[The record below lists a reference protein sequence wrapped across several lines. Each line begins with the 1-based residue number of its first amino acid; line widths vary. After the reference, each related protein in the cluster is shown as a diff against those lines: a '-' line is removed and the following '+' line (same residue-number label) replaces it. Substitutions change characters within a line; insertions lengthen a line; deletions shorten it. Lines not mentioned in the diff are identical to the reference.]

1 MNADIER
8 AAASIRSGLDRLV
21 AEITACEAENARL
34 VERLSGIEGLER
46 SAADSLGRVIEE
58 AEERLH
64 EAASKVSDANE
75 RAAAAELESATI
87 REAALNVARIFD
99 EGGFDLLRGE
109 ASFEALDDLVATLG
123 SD

>member
-8 AAASIRSGLDRLV
+8 AAASIRSGLERLV
-21 AEITACEAENARL
+21 AEITACETENGRL
-34 VERLSGIEGLER
+34 VERLSAMEGLER
-46 SAADSLGRVIEE
+46 SASDSLSRMIEE

-64 EAASKVSDANE
+64 DSAIRVSDATE
-75 RAAAAELESATI
+75 RAAEAELESATI

-109 ASFEALDDLVATLG
+109 ASFEALDDLIATLG
-123 SD
+123 NK